1 VRKLDVI
8 IRKDGLEINGSV
20 RQQSQVQKENE
31 KKTNK
36 QTKKNNLFKKIKT
49 KR

>member
-31 KKTNK
+31 KKKTNK
-36 QTKKNNLFKKIKT
+36 QKKTIFLKK
-49 KR
+49 